1 MTRLVGAAVQFSESC
16 RRVARGAPTREASRS
31 RWAWP
36 LAVRFI
42 RDSSLLRLWLRP
54 ASCDVNHI
62 LRRTKSK
69 VNSESNLAL
78 SVTILLVVKRRGG
91 ESLAVDVFAALRAE
105 IFDRRFSPGERLKP
119 VALAERFDVSIGVLR
134 EALGLLAAQ
143 HLVVIERNRGFHV
156 TMLSRENLLA
166 LTFARK
172 VNEGAALRLS
182 VERGDVKWESEV
194 LAAHHRLA
202 SDSSYRID
210 EDGAYH
216 RNASWAAAHIAFHRA
231 LICACGNDVLL
242 DICDRLSD
250 AAELY
255 RAWSGRAEPGRDIPG
270 EHRALMEAC
279 LAHDADLAVARFERH
294 VDRTASILLEHEL
307 FVVSDVIVG

>member
-1 MTRLVGAAVQFSESC
+1 MKVNKEIESESQC
-16 RRVARGAPTREASRS
+16 YYFAVA
-31 RWAWP
+31 
-36 LAVRFI
+36 
-42 RDSSLLRLWLRP
+42 
-54 ASCDVNHI
+54 
-62 LRRTKSK
+62 
-69 VNSESNLAL
+69 
-78 SVTILLVVKRRGG
+78 KRRGG

-105 IFDRRFSPGERLKP
+105 IVDRQFSPGERLKP
-119 VALAERFDVSIGVLR
+119 VELAERFGVSIGVLR

-156 TMLSRENLLA
+156 TALSREHLLA

-202 SDSSYRID
+202 SDSKFRLDEAGVYR
-210 EDGAYH
+210 
-216 RNASWAAAHIAFHRA
+216 RNPSWVAAHIAFHHT
-231 LICACGNDVLL
+231 LISACGNDVLL

-255 RAWSGRAEPGRDIPG
+255 RAWSSRVRSGRDGPT
-270 EHRALMEAC
+270 EHQALMKAC
-279 LAHDADLAVARFERH
+279 SARDADLAV
-294 VDRTASILLEHEL
+294 EL
-307 FVVSDVIVG
+307 FVQHLDHTASVLLDHEFLFVPDRAG